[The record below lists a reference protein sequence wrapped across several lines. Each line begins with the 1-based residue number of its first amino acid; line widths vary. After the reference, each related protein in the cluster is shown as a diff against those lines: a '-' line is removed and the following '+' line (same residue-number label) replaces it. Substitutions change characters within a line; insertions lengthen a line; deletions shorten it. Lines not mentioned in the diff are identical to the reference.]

1 MNIKTITWDKPLH
14 LSHHFFHMGQASAC
28 RRQWQIYLAGKER
41 CATCEVD
48 RNHISTPEQL
58 RWNPKKMHFQF
69 PCSFSWKKSP
79 LIGHRTQFWP
89 SSTSV
94 ALVAFDLSTSFSQEN
109 PTNPPACGILQG
121 CHKRSGH
128 QLKLPRFTE
137 VSAFVHL
144 KAEVKIFALGLEK
157 ETFQETQFRNLQK
170 KWASSKMISYKST
183 PFNTKK

>member
-1 MNIKTITWDKPLH
+1 
-14 LSHHFFHMGQASAC
+14 MGQASAC
-28 RRQWQIYLAGKER
+28 RRPWRIYLAGKER

-58 RWNPKKMHFQF
+58 RWNPQKMHFQF
-69 PCSFSWKKSP
+69 PCSFSLKKSP

-89 SSTSV
+89 SSTLV
-94 ALVAFDLSTSFSQEN
+94 ALVVFDLSTPFSQEN
-109 PTNPPACGILQG
+109 PANLPACGILQG

-144 KAEVKIFALGLEK
+144 KDFRFGFGE
-157 ETFQETQFRNLQK
+157 RNLPRNTVQK
-170 KWASSKMISYKST
+170 PPKKKRKFKNDLLQIT
-183 PFNTKK
+183 PFNAKNKKTMTAIERSPALC